1 MRCLLITLALV
12 GGVAPPIS
20 ALEKCDTAFTNFMRR
35 LSERADKMPVPRL
48 VMLHRQ
54 AVRIFYAC
62 DTGHLPDPEDHFRRL
77 EDG

>member
-1 MRCLLITLALV
+1 LRRLLIALILL
-12 GGVAPPIS
+12 GGIAAPAS
-20 ALEKCDTAFTNFMRR
+20 ALERCDVAFTTYMRH
-35 LSERADKMPVPRL
+35 LGERADKIPVLRL

-62 DTGHLPDPEDHFRRL
+62 DTGDLPDPENKFRRL